1 MLYSEL
7 LVAGSAAANSSA
19 VSPLPLKSLSFL
31 VITHIYIYIY
41 IDEQQSESKGK
52 MPCSPDSSAN
62 LYITNVSLHLCFT

>member
-31 VITHIYIYIY
+31 VITHTYIY